1 MITGM
6 MCVCGVCGVYGV
18 YGVCFKTNL
27 LFGDLKNE
35 NE

>member
-6 MCVCGVCGVYGV
+6 MCVCGVCGV